1 MRVRLSTLAIGLVLL
16 ANALLLGGVA
26 WNRAGEAEAVLAL
39 TERELA
45 LPYGRWGHREST
57 GVALS
62 IRRADGEA
70 EWLDRDKLA
79 ALGFEPD
86 RFLRGLDAGR
96 RSVERRVFV
105 VLEFDGPAFSELL
118 TEQVDRVRRL
128 QDEVAAGEADRRR
141 LEAAESELE
150 RLRTS
155 ASRLVLVDAGTAAA
169 PLRRKYPDESRHA
182 VMRALV
188 RMYAHAVPGQDLE
201 PVVRGRVGALLPG
214 DVHVPRRHHA
224 ALRRATGGGR
234 GEYDAPPRYRVVL
247 KFGRRLEPWVAGI
260 EAMPGHQS
268 SD

>member
-1 MRVRLSTLAIGLVLL
+1 MKPRLSTLAIVLVLL
-16 ANALLLGGVA
+16 ANGLLLAGVA
-26 WNRAGEAEAVLAL
+26 WNRVGEAEAVLVL

-45 LPYGRWGHREST
+45 MPYRRWGNREST
-57 GVALS
+57 GLALS

-70 EWLDRDKLA
+70 EWLDRDKLE

-86 RFLRGLDAGR
+86 RFLRGLEAGR

-105 VLEFDGPAFSELL
+105 VLEFDGPAFEDRL
-118 TEQVDRVRRL
+118 TEQADRVARVRG
-128 QDEVAAGEADRRR
+128 EVTAGTADPQR
-141 LEAAESELE
+141 LEAAEFELD

-188 RMYAHAVPGQDLE
+188 RMYAYAVPGEDVE
-201 PVVRGRVGALLPG
+201 PVVRGRVGALLPE

-224 ALRRATGGGR
+224 ALRRATGDGHGGH
-234 GEYDAPPRYRVVL
+234 DAPPRYRVVL
-247 KFGRRLEPWVAGI
+247 KFGRRFEPWVAGI
-260 EAMPGHQS
+260 EAMPEHQGS
-268 SD
+268 G